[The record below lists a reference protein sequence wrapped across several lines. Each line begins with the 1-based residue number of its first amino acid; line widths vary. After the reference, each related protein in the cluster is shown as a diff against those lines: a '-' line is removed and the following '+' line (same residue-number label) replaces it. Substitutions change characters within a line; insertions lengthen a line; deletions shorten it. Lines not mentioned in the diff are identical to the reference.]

1 METNQPS
8 EELVPRPLVARE
20 CNISWRTL
28 IRWERDGVFGFDEP
42 IKVHGRVYHRR
53 SRLEQ
58 GKAAAK

>member
-28 IRWERDGVFGFDEP
+28 IRWERDGVFGFD
-42 IKVHGRVYHRR
+42 ITASH
-53 SRLEQ
+53 
-58 GKAAAK
+58 A